1 MQQLKNLL
9 TFFLLV
15 FAFSSCEKETTKM
28 ENPNTL
34 PSKKN
39 KPPFANA
46 GGDQTILLPINTTTL
61 DGSGS
66 TDPDNNIAKYTWA
79 LISGPSS
86 SNISNLYAAKTQITN
101 LVQGVYQIE
110 LMVIDSDNLSAK
122 DTIQIIVKPVLT
134 SSSNQNDVN
143 KTEVDITINQTYL
156 FIKNYNNPW
165 DYGAPNPENYYDFTT
180 IEGKSTILP
189 LGEFNIYIYEYAD
202 TAALSNVH
210 NTYIQI
216 SQGQINALSVFG
228 NCSIN
233 FKKLIKEGGGSFSG
247 IFTVTSG
254 SWNCYPNGTNLP
266 QLTVSGSLDV
276 ATQIVN
282 LRIKGKVCF

>member
-1 MQQLKNLL
+1 MQQLKIFFS
-9 TFFLLV
+9 FFLLV
-15 FAFSSCEKETTKM
+15 FAFNSCEKATPVSPPPIK
-28 ENPNTL
+28 
-34 PSKKN
+34 
-39 KPPFANA
+39 KPPLANA
-46 GGDQTILLPINTTTL
+46 GSDQIIILPIDTATL
-61 DGSGS
+61 DGSS
-66 TDPDNNIAKYTWA
+66 SSDPDNNISTYTWA
-79 LISGPSS
+79 IISGPSS
-86 SNISNLYAAKTQITN
+86 SNISNLYAAKTQLTN
-101 LVQGVYQIE
+101 LIQGVYQIE

-122 DTIQIIVKPVLT
+122 DTIQIIVKPILT
-134 SSSNQNDVN
+134 FSSNQNDVN

-156 FIKNYNNPW
+156 FTKNYNNPW
-165 DYGAPNPENYYDFTT
+165 DYGAPRPEDYYDYTR

-189 LGEFNIYIYEYAD
+189 FGEFNIYIDEYAD

-210 NTYIQI
+210 DTYIQI
-216 SQGQINALSVFG
+216 SQGQINLLSVFG

-254 SWNCYPNGTNLP
+254 SSICYPNGTNLP

-276 ATQIVN
+276 TTHIVN